1 MSVAIDPNALSALL
15 TRARR
20 EVDDGLLPSCQ
31 VAVARDGELVAL
43 ETIGEATDASRYVIF
58 SLLEG
63 AHRRGDVAAAGR
75 QVAPLDQ
82 RGRA

>member
-1 MSVAIDPNALSALL
+1 MSVAIDPNALDALL

-43 ETIGEATDASRYVIF
+43 ETFGDGRPTRAATSSSPA
-58 SLLEG
+58 
-63 AHRRGDVAAAGR
+63 RRR
-75 QVAPLDQ
+75 
-82 RGRA
+82 